1 MKNPMNKVL
10 SGNQLLNQVTIPAD
24 DALFALLGTDDRDQQ
39 MVWPVGREELSRHML
54 LLGGIGTGKS
64 NAFNLIIQRIRHT
77 LNSNDVMIIF
87 DTKGDYYNEFYRP
100 GDVVISNDERA
111 TGGNGADYWNIF
123 NEICIDDRVEENTL
137 EICKTLFSEKLE
149 KTTQPFF
156 PNAAKDLLQALMMY
170 LLRTE
175 NCRNMRNNASLRNVL
190 DTFSVPAMLNI
201 LRAHTDT
208 KAMESYISDPK
219 SGQTLG
225 VVAELQQMVR
235 EIFVGNFAKKGTLS
249 MRQLV
254 HAKGGRVIFVEYDL
268 GIGGMLTPVYRLLM
282 DLAIKEA
289 LCRKTN
295 EGNVYFMIDE
305 FRLLPHL
312 THVDD
317 GVNFGRSL
325 GAKFFLGVQNIE
337 QVFHAYGEDLGR
349 SILSGF
355 STMIAFRVADG
366 TTREYIKEIFGKNR
380 SLVVYESGIK
390 SRGIIENMQETH
402 VVEDWDIGKLRVG
415 EAIVG
420 YADYQPFRF
429 RFKRYVSMNQR
440 G

>member
-1 MKNPMNKVL
+1 MNRIL
-10 SGNQLLNQVTIPAD
+10 EGNQLLNQVTITAD
-24 DALFALLGTDDRDQQ
+24 DAKFALLGTDDQNQQ
-39 MVWPVGREELSRHML
+39 MIWPVGGEQLSRHML

-100 GDVVISNDERA
+100 GDVVISNDDRA
-111 TGGNGADYWNIF
+111 TGGDGPDYWNIF
-123 NEICIDDRVEENTL
+123 NEVTIDSRHEENIM

-156 PNAAKDLLQALMMY
+156 PNAAKDLLQALMLY
-170 LLRTE
+170 LLR
-175 NCRNMRNNASLRNVL
+175 NDDCQKMRNNKSLRHVL
-190 DTFSVPAMLNI
+190 DTFSVPAMLRI
-201 LRAHTDT
+201 LRSYPDT
-208 KAMESYISDPK
+208 KAMESYIADPK

-249 MRQLV
+249 MRKLV
-254 HAKGGRVIFVEYDL
+254 NSKGAKVIFVEYDL

-380 SLVVYESGIK
+380 KLVVYESGVRT
-390 SRGIIENMQETH
+390 RGVVETMNDSN
-402 VVEDWDIGKLRVG
+402 VVEDWDVAHLRVG

-420 YADYQPFRF
+420 YADYLPFRF
-429 RFKRYVSMNQR
+429 RFKRFVSTVQK